1 MSHKLV
7 LEYLLTLNSSRPS
20 SLVNNCTL
28 ACSYNLQSIKK
39 CLTDSRMF
47 DTIHHCPPPTMV
59 TMMRL
64 WIAALFTIVQ
74 QFTLEWV
81 WKFFFKI
88 EARLNDLPH
97 CAHLFGFSTERMIN
111 CFLKSTGQLQ
121 RCCYFGKYKTDLRR
135 NTKNISWE
143 MKSQIFL
150 SLADDETPNTSSDSE
165 SVTLSE
171 KEMQNGK
178 QNKSKAHTMTNP
190 SMQKLW
196 EIFHLLLRHQR
207 RRMSST
213 AVHPSMEFLMQLLV
227 VGLFLVLLLYL
238 YLAFTTINFL
248 LWLCNLQV
256 LKDLNPNSAG
266 LFCRNVCQL
275 VSSDGLPHPLRR
287 WHRQTAPILDKYFCK
302 VHDSLW
308 KSSCRLS
315 SSPAQ
320 DLVASKITC

>member
-1 MSHKLV
+1 
-7 LEYLLTLNSSRPS
+7 
-20 SLVNNCTL
+20 
-28 ACSYNLQSIKK
+28 
-39 CLTDSRMF
+39 
-47 DTIHHCPPPTMV
+47 
-59 TMMRL
+59 
-64 WIAALFTIVQ
+64 
-74 QFTLEWV
+74 
-81 WKFFFKI
+81 
-88 EARLNDLPH
+88 
-97 CAHLFGFSTERMIN
+97 
-111 CFLKSTGQLQ
+111 
-121 RCCYFGKYKTDLRR
+121 
-135 NTKNISWE
+135 
-143 MKSQIFL
+143 
-150 SLADDETPNTSSDSE
+150 
-165 SVTLSE
+165 
-171 KEMQNGK
+171 MQNGK
-178 QNKSKAHTMTNP
+178 QNKYKAHSMTNP

-248 LWLCNLQV
+248 LWLCTLQV

>member
-1 MSHKLV
+1 MSVKI
-7 LEYLLTLNSSRPS
+7 LLQNWS
-20 SLVNNCTL
+20 
-28 ACSYNLQSIKK
+28 
-39 CLTDSRMF
+39 
-47 DTIHHCPPPTMV
+47 
-59 TMMRL
+59 
-64 WIAALFTIVQ
+64 
-74 QFTLEWV
+74 
-81 WKFFFKI
+81 
-88 EARLNDLPH
+88 
-97 CAHLFGFSTERMIN
+97 STEWFTTLCTFVRFLHRTDDQLFSQIN
-111 CFLKSTGQLQ
+111 RTIAEMLL
-121 RCCYFGKYKTDLRR
+121 LRKIQNR

-248 LWLCNLQV
+248 LWLCTLQV

-275 VSSDGLPHPLRR
+275 VSSDGLPHPPRR